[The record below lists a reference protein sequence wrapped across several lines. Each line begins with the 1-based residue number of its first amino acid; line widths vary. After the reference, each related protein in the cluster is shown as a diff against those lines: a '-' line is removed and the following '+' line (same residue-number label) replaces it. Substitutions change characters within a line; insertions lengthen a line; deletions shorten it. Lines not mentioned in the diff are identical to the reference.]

1 MRWQIQVHIYAGSG
15 DPSRRPACLHASQSY
30 QCTFDLAWWNAEAQY
45 QNNLI
50 YYKNTALSTA
60 ATLQSANKACFSAH
74 KHPDLRS

>member
-1 MRWQIQVHIYAGSG
+1 MRWQIQVYIYAGSG

-50 YYKNTALSTA
+50 Y
-60 ATLQSANKACFSAH
+60 
-74 KHPDLRS
+74 